1 MKALRYLLVLV
12 AMTGVLS
19 VSAQTPK
26 YGKPYNP
33 GSESSVYG
41 GIQTQM
47 PTATMSSTSST
58 LVTSGSTL
66 PISAITGT
74 STTYESNGSHRIG
87 AIRTGT
93 WNPGGEDPDE
103 GDNSEPWE
111 DPIGDAVWPLMLLAC
126 AYLITR
132 VVRARK
138 RAREEGK

>member
-1 MKALRYLLVLV
+1 MKALRYLLMAV
-12 AMTGVLS
+12 AIMGVLS

-33 GSESSVYG
+33 SNESSVYG

-74 STTYESNGSHRIG
+74 STTYESNGSRRIG

-93 WNPGGEDPDE
+93 WNPGGGEEPGPDE

-111 DPIGDAVWPLMLLAC
+111 DPIGDAVWPLLAL
-126 AYLITR
+126 AAVYAVLR
-132 VVRARK
+132 VYRRK
-138 RAREEGK
+138 RGL

>member
-1 MKALRYLLVLV
+1 MKALRCLLMAV
-12 AMTGVLS
+12 AIMGVLS

-33 GSESSVYG
+33 SNESSVYG

-93 WNPGGEDPDE
+93 WNPGDEDPD
-103 GDNSEPWE
+103 DPVNSEPWE
-111 DPIGDAVWPLMLLAC
+111 DPIGDAMLPLALCALAF
-126 AYLITR
+126 AIGKWL
-132 VVRARK
+132 ARTK
-138 RAREEGK
+138 PLR